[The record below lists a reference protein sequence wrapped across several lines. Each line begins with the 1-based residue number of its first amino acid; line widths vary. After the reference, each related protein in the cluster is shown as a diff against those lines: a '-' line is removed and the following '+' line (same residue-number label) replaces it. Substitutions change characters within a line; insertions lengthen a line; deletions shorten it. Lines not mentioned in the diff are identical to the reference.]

1 MRIIYVSHALEQME
15 RRGISEEEVA
25 AVLEDPNEEG
35 SANFGRLYAQSVIDD
50 RRIRVVYNRGTDEA
64 VVSRSCSAEGKVVDR
79 EDQPRQGIRGS
90 VCRAS
95 RGRV

>member
-1 MRIIYVSHALEQME
+1 MPHALEQME

-35 SANFGRLYAQSVIDD
+35 PANFGRLYAQSVIDD

-64 VVSRSCSAEGKVVDR
+64 VVVSVMFRRREG
-79 EDQPRQGIRGS
+79 GGS
-90 VCRAS
+90 
-95 RGRV
+95 

>member
-1 MRIIYVSHALEQME
+1 VLRITYVPHALEQME

-35 SANFGRLYAQSVIDD
+35 PANFGRLYAQSVIGH
-50 RRIRVVYNRGTDEA
+50 RRIRVVYNRGRMRPWW
-64 VVSRSCSAEGKVVDR
+64 SRSCSAEGKVVDR

-95 RGRV
+95 

>member
-1 MRIIYVSHALEQME
+1 MPHALEQME

-25 AVLEDPNEEG
+25 AMLEDPNEEG

-64 VVSRSCSAEGKVVDR
+64 VGGVMRALGARNRSEVRTHLTSRRSG
-79 EDQPRQGIRGS
+79 
-90 VCRAS
+90 
-95 RGRV
+95 